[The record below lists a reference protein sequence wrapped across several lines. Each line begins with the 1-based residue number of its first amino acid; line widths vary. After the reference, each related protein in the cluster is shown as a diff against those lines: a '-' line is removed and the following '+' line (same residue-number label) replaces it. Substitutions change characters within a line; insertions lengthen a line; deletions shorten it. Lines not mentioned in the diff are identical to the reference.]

1 MRWFVSGGPENNTH
15 REEKELND
23 MKKRNTVALVI
34 AGVLLLV
41 IGLCVAFY
49 PIFSSWYSEHTR
61 SEVAVEY
68 YEMVGEKA
76 NEDLSAA
83 IESAREYNKKLFTG
97 EVSVSSADDI
107 ENNGYYDELDIIGNG
122 VMGYI
127 DIPSIDVYLP
137 IYHGLG
143 DKEMSVGAG
152 HMPQSSLPVGGTNTH
167 AVISA
172 HTGQASDPLFTNLPQ
187 MKEGDAFYVHILDT
201 TLAYKVESIK
211 VVEPW
216 EIDSVKIESGRDL
229 VTLLTCY
236 PFPTNTDR
244 LIVRGERIEYT
255 PTVEDETVPMETA
268 AEEDKSASSLWLSNW
283 MQGIYIG
290 VGLFLGILIIFFV
303 VSAVLGKKKGGKN
316 GAKK

>member
-1 MRWFVSGGPENNTH
+1 MNKRKTSG
-15 REEKELND
+15 LI
-23 MKKRNTVALVI
+23 V
-34 AGVLLLV
+34 AGVILLLLGISV
-41 IGLCVAFY
+41 VFY
-49 PIFSSWYSEHTR
+49 PVFSSWYAERTR
-61 SEVAVEY
+61 SEFAVEY
-68 YEMVGEKA
+68 YEKVGEKD
-76 NEDLSAA
+76 NQELSAA
-83 IESAREYNKKLFTG
+83 IESAKEYNKRLFTSQI
-97 EVSVSSADDI
+97 SVSSPEDI
-107 ENNGYYDELDIIGNG
+107 EDNGYYNELNLIGNG
-122 VMGYI
+122 IMGYI

-143 DKEMSVGAG
+143 EKEMSVGAG
-152 HMPQSSLPVGGTNTH
+152 HMPQSSLPVGGVNSH

-187 MKEGDAFYVHILDT
+187 MKEGDIFYVHILDV
-201 TLAYKVESIK
+201 TLAYQVEFID

-255 PTVEDETVPMETA
+255 STAVDETVPMETA
-268 AEEDKSASSLWLSNW
+268 PEEDQNTKSLWLSNW

-290 VGLFLGILIIFFV
+290 VGLFLLILLVFFV
-303 VSAVLGKKKGGKN
+303 VNSVLRKKKGGNN
-316 GAKK
+316 GEKK